1 MAIQKRVLI
10 VDDDPNLLKSL
21 TFVLN
26 KEGYVTDSAADGEE
40 ALIKINDHKPDIVF
54 LDIMMP
60 IKNGYEV
67 CQELKGNP
75 KTSDIHI
82 VMLTAKGQETDKA
95 KAMDNNADEFITK
108 PFSPIMIV
116 GRLKE
121 LFS

>member
-1 MAIQKRVLI
+1 MF
-10 VDDDPNLLKSL
+10 VDDEKDVLLSFEQTISKSL
-21 TFVLN
+21 IDYEFIGV
-26 KEGYVTDSAADGEE
+26 SSGEE
-40 ALIKINDHKPDIVF
+40 CLERLTNGEIPDVIF

-60 IKNGYEV
+60 RKNGYEV

-95 KAMDNNADEFITK
+95 KAMDTKADEFITK

-116 GRLKE
+116 ERLKE